1 MSNNQ
6 FNLTF
11 ETELNE
17 GMKVTT
23 LTPVLCSGDN
33 EAHSFIVKA
42 MRNGKPVSLSGATVR
57 GFFIRPDNVTI
68 TLDGTVNASGEAVV
82 TLSDSCYNKQGR
94 FQITI
99 CATIDGVTSTLFCG
113 IGGMLLAS
121 TDSFID
127 EGNVVPSLDDLLA
140 QIDAMKEATA
150 AALEAADRANEA
162 AENAGS
168 SGGYPVVGYVD
179 ANNNI
184 ILTSDDL
191 AAGTYTF
198 KYENA
203 DGTQTEIGTAEV
215 SSTEDSGDD
224 NTEEGGDDT
233 ATYTNQ
239 IPISIDT
246 DGSVYN
252 SIGYKDGYRLNSSG
266 AEAVLAGT
274 AVTGFIP
281 VKYGDTVRLKNVA
294 YAPGV
299 DSTGDYLALYDSSF
313 NSISSSKSNQFYNAD
328 HIYTNATTDSSTG
341 YLTSFVLDDE
351 SLGYAYLRVSAAGLD
366 STAIITVN
374 EEIA

>member
-23 LTPVLCSGDN
+23 LSPVLCSGDN

-99 CATIDGVTSTLFCG
+99 CATIDGVTSSLFCG
-113 IGGMLLAS
+113 IGGMLLTV
-121 TDSFID
+121 TDGFID

-168 SGGYPVVGYVD
+168 GGGYPVVGYVD
-179 ANNNI
+179 ADNNI
-184 ILTSDDL
+184 ILTGDL
-191 AAGTYTF
+191 AEGTYTF

-203 DGTQTEIGTAEV
+203 DGTQTDIGTAEV

-224 NTEEGGDDT
+224 TGDTGGDEQ
-233 ATYTNQ
+233 TYTNLFDASTATLNTRMSGSSSTSKAADGYVMAT
-239 IPISIDT
+239 ISIPET
-246 DGSVYN
+246 
-252 SIGYKDGYRLNSSG
+252 SI
-266 AEAVLAGT
+266 AGT
-274 AVTGFIP
+274 TAGDNYIAVPASMWSNSANLFTM
-281 VKYGDTVRLKNVA
+281 KNGDT
-294 YAPGV
+294 YGYMSYTSTPG
-299 DSTGDYLALYDSSF
+299 TTEGDWTKLYLCDEWGQA
-313 NSISSSKSNQFYNAD
+313 
-328 HIYTNATTDSSTG
+328 HTTDA
-341 YLTSFVLDDE
+341 VVI
-351 SLGYAYLRVSAAGLD
+351 SLYVSASAI
-366 STAIITVN
+366 TASDLADIAIYYN
-374 EEIA
+374 ECPV